1 MGRVMTTAELEST
14 QLEISTGEIE
24 QQLSRMLDSHHFRHS
39 HRYPALLKYLVE
51 QTLIGR
57 SAELKERL
65 LGIEVFRRAPDYDTN
80 VDPVVRVTAAE
91 VRKRIAQ
98 YYLEPAHAHEIR
110 IEIPTGSYVP
120 HFHRTQTALPV
131 MPVNGSDTTA
141 TENSHAKDDGSSV
154 EGHSTAV
161 GEPAVAGAEHG
172 HRWHSIYWPQI
183 AVAIAV
189 GALLAYLATRV
200 NGTLDSWR
208 EHAVRDFWAPL
219 SGGDTPVFV
228 VIGDHTIGSTGN
240 ALRASQ
246 GAAVNPTE
254 DVLQLMNEH
263 EQVTM
268 SDVTSL
274 FTVLEYMIRH
284 DKRYTAVG
292 AGAASFDNL
301 GKGPVLLFAGLDNR
315 WTMHLVEHLRYRFV
329 DSPNDAIGI
338 IEDTQN
344 PTRRWQ
350 VDFSVPYSKMPVDYA
365 IVARY
370 FDTVIEQPVIIG
382 AGIGQT
388 GTVSASQFVTSERMI
403 EDMNKLAPKGW
414 SHGNVE
420 VVLETS
426 VIDGHPGP
434 PHIVASNFW

>member
-1 MGRVMTTAELEST
+1 MTTAELEST
-14 QLEISTGEIE
+14 QLEIPSREIE
-24 QQLSRMLDSHHFRHS
+24 QQLSRLLDSHHFRHS

-65 LGIEVFRRAPDYDTN
+65 LGIEVFHRAPDYDTN

-98 YYLEPAHAHEIR
+98 YYLEPAHAHEVR

-120 HFHRTQTALPV
+120 HFYRPQGLPPVPTAE
-131 MPVNGSDTTA
+131 NG
-141 TENSHAKDDGSSV
+141 EISHGNGDGSSA
-154 EGHSTAV
+154 EGHAAEAESV
-161 GEPAVAGAEHG
+161 VAPERR
-172 HRWHSIYWPQI
+172 HRWRAIYWPHI
-183 AVAIAV
+183 AIAV
-189 GALLAYLATRV
+189 LIGGVLAYLGMRA
-200 NGTLDSWR
+200 NGSLDLWR

-219 SGGDTPVFV
+219 SSGDTPVFV
-228 VIGDHTIGSTGN
+228 VIGDHTVGSTGN

-246 GAAVNPTE
+246 GAAVNPAE

-274 FTVLEYMIRH
+274 FKVLEYMIRH
-284 DKRYTAVG
+284 DKKYTAVG
-292 AGAASFDNL
+292 AGAASFDDL

-315 WTMHLVEHLRYRFV
+315 WTMRLAENLPYRFV

-338 IEDTQN
+338 IEDSQN
-344 PTRRWQ
+344 PSRRWQ
-350 VDFSVPYSKMPVDYA
+350 VDFSVPYSKLPVDYA

-370 FDTVIEQPVIIG
+370 FDPVIEQQVVIV
-382 AGIGQT
+382 AGVGQT
-388 GTVSASQFVTSERMI
+388 GTVSASEFVTSERMI
-403 EDMNKLAPKGW
+403 EDMDKLAPKGW
-414 SHGNVE
+414 KHGNVE
-420 VVLETS
+420 VVLQTS

-434 PHIVASNFW
+434 PHIVASHFW

>member
-1 MGRVMTTAELEST
+1 MTTAELEST
-14 QLEISTGEIE
+14 QLEIPTGEIE
-24 QQLSRMLDSHHFRHS
+24 QQLARVLDSHHFRHS
-39 HRYPALLKYLVE
+39 HRYPVLLKYLVE

-65 LGIEVFRRAPDYDTN
+65 LGIEVFHRAPDYDTN

-98 YYLEPAHAHEIR
+98 YYQEPAHAHEIR
-110 IEIPTGSYVP
+110 IDIPIGSYVA
-120 HFHRTQTALPV
+120 HFARPQVSSPANGHDVVEIPRAKD
-131 MPVNGSDTTA
+131 NGSPADGHETT
-141 TENSHAKDDGSSV
+141 TP
-154 EGHSTAV
+154 
-161 GEPAVAGAEHG
+161 EPAVAEPENGS
-172 HRWHSIYWPQI
+172 RSRSIYWPHIVI
-183 AVAIAV
+183 AVLI
-189 GALLAYLATRV
+189 GAALAYLGARV
-200 NGTLDSWR
+200 NVGLGSWR

-219 SGGDTPVFV
+219 SAGDTPVFV

-274 FTVLEYMIRH
+274 FMVLEYMVRH
-284 DKRYTAVG
+284 DKRYTAVS
-292 AGAASFDNL
+292 AGAASFDDF

-315 WTMHLVEHLRYRFV
+315 WTMRLSEHLPYRFV

-338 IEDTQN
+338 IEDSQN
-344 PTRRWQ
+344 PAKRWQ
-350 VDFSVPYSKMPVDYA
+350 VDFSVPYSRMPVDYA

-370 FDTVIEQPVIIG
+370 FDPVIEQPVVIV
-382 AGIGQT
+382 AGVGQT
-388 GTVSASQFVTSERMI
+388 GTISASQFVTSERMI

-414 SHGNVE
+414 NHGNLE
-420 VVLETS
+420 VVLQTS

-434 PHIVASNFW
+434 PHIVASRFW